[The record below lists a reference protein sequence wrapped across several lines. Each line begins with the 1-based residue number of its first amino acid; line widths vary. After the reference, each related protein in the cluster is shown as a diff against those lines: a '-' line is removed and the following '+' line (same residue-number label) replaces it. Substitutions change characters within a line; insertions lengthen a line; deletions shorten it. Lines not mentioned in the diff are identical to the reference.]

1 VVGLSPTLQI
11 RQMLRP
17 RSSRDFSVASFVVL
31 NVGFLL
37 WLSYGLSIGN
47 LAVAI
52 PNVVAFTVGVTTVVV
67 ALRLRQ
73 SAAVSEPTTG
83 PVPSRW
89 LAAPRSRCDEPA
101 RAIPSPSSGSAASS
115 AGRSEG
121 KTQAASESEPPAA
134 FFMKRSFCLGRVSAR
149 R

>member
-1 VVGLSPTLQI
+1 MNAESTLAVVASSWGIVMGLSPTLQI
-11 RQMLRP
+11 RQMLRT
-17 RSSRDFSVASFVVL
+17 RSSRDFSVASVVVL

-83 PVPSRW
+83 PV
-89 LAAPRSRCDEPA
+89 
-101 RAIPSPSSGSAASS
+101 SPSVDV
-115 AGRSEG
+115 
-121 KTQAASESEPPAA
+121 P
-134 FFMKRSFCLGRVSAR
+134 VSA
-149 R
+149 

>member
-1 VVGLSPTLQI
+1 MNAESTLAVVASSWGIVMGLSPTLQI
-11 RQMLRP
+11 RQMLRT

-73 SAAVSEPTTG
+73 SVAVSEPTTD
-83 PVPSRW
+83 P
-89 LAAPRSRCDEPA
+89 
-101 RAIPSPSSGSAASS
+101 ASS
-115 AGRSEG
+115 SVDV
-121 KTQAASESEPPAA
+121 P
-134 FFMKRSFCLGRVSAR
+134 VSA
-149 R
+149 